1 MLNLQT
7 MRRKLAQWILP
18 KESVAT
24 DALPRP
30 AHHRYTVL
38 PGPDFDRELL
48 GYIQNEWVNT
58 AIDQLAAIAVSTSLQ
73 VKDSQDNHVDHPLLR
88 LLGPF
93 GRPNLI
99 QDVTVFLESHFVRMD
114 VHGNDI
120 WYWLSLDGGA
130 PDEVYQL
137 DLRRVQ
143 IRVNEG
149 VPSYYFTAADGQY
162 MLPKESV
169 LHFKRSNILEASPI
183 WGMSPLHKI
192 QPVITSDGKM
202 SRWSDDFFG
211 TGVPTGILIV
221 DKDTTKSAEDDIR
234 QQLIDLHADK
244 RRVAIMKSLP
254 GSAQFIEANLAHRDL
269 EFKDGRKL
277 TRQAVFDAL
286 GFHTGLVSE
295 SATEAHAR
303 IAERYVRNSAYNRQR
318 RLLSHLNMALR
329 FWPNPENYRLQFGDV
344 RLIDWE
350 QENKKAQVLALALEP
365 DKQALRDLYRD
376 ELGLT

>member
-1 MLNLQT
+1 
-7 MRRKLAQWILP
+7 
-18 KESVAT
+18 
-24 DALPRP
+24 
-30 AHHRYTVL
+30 
-38 PGPDFDRELL
+38 
-48 GYIQNEWVNT
+48 
-58 AIDQLAAIAVSTSLQ
+58 
-73 VKDSQDNHVDHPLLR
+73 
-88 LLGPF
+88 
-93 GRPNLI
+93 
-99 QDVTVFLESHFVRMD
+99 
-114 VHGNDI
+114 
-120 WYWLSLDGGA
+120 
-130 PDEVYQL
+130 
-137 DLRRVQ
+137 
-143 IRVNEG
+143 
-149 VPSYYFTAADGQY
+149 

-318 RLLSHLNMALR
+318 RLLSHLNMACLLYTS
-329 FWPNPENYRLQFGDV
+329 PSP
-344 RLIDWE
+344 
-350 QENKKAQVLALALEP
+350 
-365 DKQALRDLYRD
+365 RD
-376 ELGLT
+376 